1 MIRRPP
7 RSTRTD
13 TLFPYTTL
21 FRPRTARAR
30 GHDRLARGRRCDG
43 GLRED
48 FGTKSAGPHCF
59 DSDSSLTDGL
69 LGHGK
74 VIGVSCGAFLCIFG
88 LLGFGGR
95 FRRVAS
101 DAKSTD
107 CGEQHGASHAAEEA
121 FILCD
126 HSTSPNFIWAVRAH
140 RRVAANMEGR
150 AFDDGVA

>member
-1 MIRRPP
+1 MRI
-7 RSTRTD
+7 SD
-13 TLFPYTTL
+13 WSSDVCSSDL
-21 FRPRTARAR
+21 
-30 GHDRLARGRRCDG
+30 
-43 GLRED
+43 
-48 FGTKSAGPHCF
+48 
-59 DSDSSLTDGL
+59 SDSSLTDGL

-140 RRVAANMEGR
+140 RDRKRVVWGTSGYVRVDLGGR
-150 AFDDGVA
+150 RYIQKNKKI

>member
-107 CGEQHGASHAAEEA
+107 CGEQHGAGHAAEEA
-121 FILCD
+121 IILSEQD
-126 HSTSPNFIWAVRAH
+126 RKSTRLTSSH
-140 RRVAANMEGR
+140 
-150 AFDDGVA
+150 

>member
-21 FRPRTARAR
+21 FR
-30 GHDRLARGRRCDG
+30 
-43 GLRED
+43 
-48 FGTKSAGPHCF
+48 
-59 DSDSSLTDGL
+59 SDSSLTDGL

-140 RRVAANMEGR
+140 RRVDANMEGR
-150 AFDDGVA
+150 DRKSTRQNSSH

>member
-1 MIRRPP
+1 MRI
-7 RSTRTD
+7 SD
-13 TLFPYTTL
+13 WSSDVCSSDL
-21 FRPRTARAR
+21 
-30 GHDRLARGRRCDG
+30 
-43 GLRED
+43 
-48 FGTKSAGPHCF
+48 
-59 DSDSSLTDGL
+59 SDSSLTDGL

-140 RRVAANMEGR
+140 RRVAATLEGR
-150 AFDDGVA
+150 TFDDGVAGPVADRKSAE

>member
-1 MIRRPP
+1 MRI
-7 RSTRTD
+7 SD
-13 TLFPYTTL
+13 WSS
-21 FRPRTARAR
+21 
-30 GHDRLARGRRCDG
+30 DVCSS
-43 GLRED
+43 GLGVRDD
-48 FGTKSAGPHCF
+48 FVTKSAGPHCF

-88 LLGFGGR
+88 LLGFWGR

-121 FILCD
+121 FRSD
-126 HSTSPNFIWAVRAH
+126 EHTSELKSLMRTAYAV
-140 RRVAANMEGR
+140 V
-150 AFDDGVA
+150 F